1 MKACRCGSLL
11 TSASGLS
18 SLLVRGRVLRNE
30 IHRELRA
37 KIAFWKTR
45 VVSARE
51 SLRLSALIFEPRAGR
66 GRSARTRVATGA
78 DGDVERELSSRGPP
92 DRCTVPGSFYVFI
105 VTFSRTVASMYRPSD
120 RWGRRSTPCSGRAFE
135 LLNTRAATWSHDVLL
150 HLSFGVATR
159 CRHAPARHDLGNGPV
174 SALLLAPRSLI
185 HSLISAVSLHFLAR
199 RALAVEPMSPLPCH
213 HASCSVYGFILL
225 YSLRG
230 P

>member
-66 GRSARTRVATGA
+66 GHPSPHASQLDVSGKGGYPKTISLFSSTRST
-78 DGDVERELSSRGPP
+78 LQISSP
-92 DRCTVPGSFYVFI
+92 D
-105 VTFSRTVASMYRPSD
+105 YRPYKPLKPLK
-120 RWGRRSTPCSGRAFE
+120 RETIVQAYVR
-135 LLNTRAATWSHDVLL
+135 
-150 HLSFGVATR
+150 
-159 CRHAPARHDLGNGPV
+159 PACGLRPE
-174 SALLLAPRSLI
+174 
-185 HSLISAVSLHFLAR
+185 HFLAGEEANDSAISESR
-199 RALAVEPMSPLPCH
+199 HGWRASHQTGDEKHQGGGIC
-213 HASCSVYGFILL
+213 
-225 YSLRG
+225 
-230 P
+230 

>member
-51 SLRLSALIFEPRAGR
+51 SLRLSALIFEPPAPGAGISHASR
-66 GRSARTRVATGA
+66 ATGA
-78 DGDVERELSSRGPP
+78 DGDERELSSRGPP

-174 SALLLAPRSLI
+174 SALLL
-185 HSLISAVSLHFLAR
+185 
-199 RALAVEPMSPLPCH
+199 
-213 HASCSVYGFILL
+213 
-225 YSLRG
+225 
-230 P
+230 

>member
-51 SLRLSALIFEPRAGR
+51 SLRLSALIFEPRAG
-66 GRSARTRVATGA
+66 GAGISHARVATGA

-105 VTFSRTVASMYRPSD
+105 VTFSRTVASMYALLRTRIRVVEYTSRHVVP
-120 RWGRRSTPCSGRAFE
+120 RRAPAPLVRGGDPLPPRASTPRPWERASFRSPALRHSSDGRE
-135 LLNTRAATWSHDVLL
+135 
-150 HLSFGVATR
+150 
-159 CRHAPARHDLGNGPV
+159 RHSCTYSPPA
-174 SALLLAPRSLI
+174 
-185 HSLISAVSLHFLAR
+185 
-199 RALAVEPMSPLPCH
+199 E
-213 HASCSVYGFILL
+213 
-225 YSLRG
+225 
-230 P
+230 

>member
-66 GRSARTRVATGA
+66 GHHSHARVATGA
-78 DGDVERELSSRGPP
+78 DGDERELSSRGPP

-174 SALLLAPRSLI
+174 SALLL
-185 HSLISAVSLHFLAR
+185 
-199 RALAVEPMSPLPCH
+199 
-213 HASCSVYGFILL
+213 
-225 YSLRG
+225 
-230 P
+230 

>member
-1 MKACRCGSLL
+1 MHSRVNSC
-11 TSASGLS
+11 
-18 SLLVRGRVLRNE
+18 LLVGRPS
-30 IHRELRA
+30 RE
-37 KIAFWKTR
+37 R
-45 VVSARE
+45 VDP
-51 SLRLSALIFEPRAGR
+51 LRLS
-66 GRSARTRVATGA
+66 TRRETGLKMLHATW
-78 DGDVERELSSRGPP
+78 GPP

-150 HLSFGVATR
+150 HLSFGVVTR